1 MICNLNLQTS
11 FRYILDDVRDNE
23 KHVNRKEGLRA
34 TTLSDTRYFLGNMV
48 VQPITRRLLSA
59 FACSVFLSRELDL
72 AAVKRAARADMVCVQ
87 SVFSNMQDLCC
98 WMEVSEM
105 LAWGMALFTICSQSF
120 ANLNEETGNYEIPT
134 MYDPNEHFIPPRE
147 PAMPL
152 MKLLESWSENR
163 LDLMMTRLSVAQ
175 RFFKSILEHVPEDSL
190 SSLIQQICIWNVLF
204 SLELGGY
211 HFHAFNT

>member
-1 MICNLNLQTS
+1 
-11 FRYILDDVRDNE
+11 
-23 KHVNRKEGLRA
+23 
-34 TTLSDTRYFLGNMV
+34 MV
-48 VQPITRRLLSA
+48 VQLITRRLLSA
-59 FACSVFLSRELDL
+59 FACSVFLSRNLDL
-72 AAVKRAARADMVCVQ
+72 AAVKRAAQADMVCVQ

-105 LAWGMALFTICSQSF
+105 FAWGMALLTVCSQSF

-152 MKLLESWSENR
+152 VKLLESWSENR

-175 RFFKSILEHVPEDSL
+175 RFFRSILEHVPEDSL

-211 HFHAFNT
+211 HFHVFNT